1 MKRFKRIL
9 CYIGTDSNEAALSRA
24 VSLAIRNDASLTI
37 MDVIKPIPKGIAM
50 VDNTTASDELQ
61 VMMVNDHEH
70 ALLARL
76 AEYADTAVPIEL
88 VVATGDP
95 ATEIIRQVILANI
108 DLVIKNADGLS
119 APGCA
124 FGSVARSL
132 LRMCPCPVW
141 LLKPEI
147 HGAFDRVLAAIDL
160 DADDDVHRNL
170 NHDILKL
177 ASSISQAEQ
186 AQLHLVAA
194 WGLWMEGPLRKRM
207 GDETVDQMV
216 TLQQAKVRHT
226 LDELISTVGSDGQDV
241 QIHLHRGDPSEVVR
255 SVADTIEA
263 DLMVMG
269 TVCRTGVSGMLVGS
283 TADTIFSEL
292 GCSMLAIKPAGFVS
306 PIQVATSV

>member
-24 VSLAIRNDASLTI
+24 VSLAIRNEASLTI
-37 MDVIKPIPKGIAM
+37 MDVIKPIPKGIVM
-50 VDNTTASDELQ
+50 VGDATDSEELQ
-61 VMMVNDHEH
+61 NIMVNDHEH

-95 ATEIIRQVILANI
+95 ATEIIRQVILADI

-119 APGCA
+119 APGGA

-147 HGAFDRVLAAIDL
+147 HGQFDRVLAAVDL
-160 DADDDVHRNL
+160 DADDDIHQQLNRN
-170 NHDILKL
+170 ILEL
-177 ASSISQAEQ
+177 ALSIARAEQ

-207 GDETVDQMV
+207 GDETIDQMV
-216 TLQQAKVRHT
+216 ELQQVKVRRA
-226 LDELISTVGSDGQDV
+226 LDELLPAGSSDNNRI
-241 QIHLHRGDPSEVVR
+241 QIHLHRGDPSEVIR

-269 TVCRTGVSGMLVGS
+269 TVCRTGVSGALVGS
-283 TADTIFSEL
+283 TADSIFSEL
-292 GCSMLAIKPAGFVS
+292 SCSMLAIKPSGFVS
-306 PIQVATSV
+306 PVQVAARV

>member
-9 CYIGTDSNEAALSRA
+9 CYIGTDSSEAALSRA
-24 VSLAIRNDASLTI
+24 VSLAIQNEASLTI

-50 VDNTTASDELQ
+50 IDPATEADELQ
-61 VMMVNDHEH
+61 QIMVDEHEQS
-70 ALLARL
+70 LLARL

-95 ATEIIRQVILANI
+95 ATEIIRQVILADI
-108 DLVIKNADGLS
+108 DLVIKNADGV
-119 APGCA
+119 PGLGGT

-147 HGAFDRVLAAIDL
+147 HGQFDRVLAAIDL
-160 DADDDVHRNL
+160 DADDHEHQKL
-170 NHDILKL
+170 NRDILDL
-177 ASSISQAEQ
+177 ALSIAQSEQ

-216 TLQQAKVRHT
+216 TLQQMKVRSS
-226 LDELISTVGSDGQDV
+226 LDEMIPSGMYDDHRI
-241 QIHLHRGDPSEVVR
+241 QIHLHHGDPSEVIR

-269 TVCRTGVSGMLVGS
+269 TVCRSGVSGALVGN

-292 GCSMLAIKPAGFVS
+292 SCSMLAIKPAGFLS
-306 PIQVATSV
+306 PVQVAARV